1 MKKMITI
8 VSSTILVLMFFTVV
22 QAKTPVTVKMTKGQA
37 QITALTGKAEVVCA
51 GQKAA
56 RYLKTNDFVGAGCE
70 VSTSADSRLEMVL
83 PDKSVVR
90 FSEKTKFKL
99 VQVDVKDDGR
109 RSIGI
114 SLTIGKIWTNVRKAL
129 PGGGDKF
136 EISCQ
141 NAVAGVRGTV
151 YRMDVEGDQ
160 SALVKVY
167 DGEVSVA
174 GASKKQPST
183 VSAIGPPKPVGGP
196 TPVEGPKPVSMEQ
209 WVYIVKSMQQI
220 KITSDGKPQK
230 PEDFTEASEQMD
242 SWVNWNKSRDKKT
255 ENNQKL

>member
-8 VSSTILVLMFFTVV
+8 ISLTILILFFFTAA
-22 QAKTPVTVKMTKGQA
+22 QAKPPVTVKMTKGQA
-37 QITALTGKAEVVCA
+37 QISVLTGKAGAVCD
-51 GQKAA
+51 GQRAV
-56 RYLKTNDFVGAGCE
+56 RYLRTGDYVSVGCE
-70 VSTSADSRLEMVL
+70 VSTEADSRLEMAL

-99 VQVDVKDDGR
+99 VQAEIKNDGR
-109 RSIGI
+109 RAVGI

-141 NAVAGVRGTV
+141 NAVAGVRGTI

-174 GASKKQPST
+174 GASQKQPSA
-183 VSAIGPPKPVGGP
+183 VSAVGPPKPVAGP
-196 TPVEGPKPVSMEQ
+196 TAIEGPKPVSMEQ

-220 KITSDGKPQK
+220 RVASDGKPQK

-242 SWVNWNKSRDKKT
+242 SWANWNKSRDKKA
-255 ENNQKL
+255 EAIQQR